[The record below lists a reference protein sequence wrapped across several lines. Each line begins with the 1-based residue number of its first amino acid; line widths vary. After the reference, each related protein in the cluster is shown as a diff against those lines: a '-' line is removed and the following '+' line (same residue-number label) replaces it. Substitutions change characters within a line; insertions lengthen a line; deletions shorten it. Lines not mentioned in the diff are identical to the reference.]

1 MKSNLLNKNA
11 LYGAG
16 SRPKPLTV
24 SSSLRKQVQKQNST
38 TQAATTDKTA
48 TSATA
53 PAGTLQPWQR
63 YYMALNSSGVQ
74 RAPTTGTRTMGENI
88 EAAVGALNQP
98 QTPQTPQTSTG
109 GEQSPNEYYDWLT
122 RLGLSEMGSGA
133 MSYADYLT
141 RTGTDTNRDYQAAVR
156 QAETDY
162 AKARATYGSTGES
175 LARSGMS
182 ASGYADYITGA
193 GFAAMQGAKVAA
205 ADTKALTD
213 SQNAASYADYLA
225 AQEAT
230 AASYNNSLRKSY
242 ADYVLNQD
250 AAAKAA
256 SQEIGTY
263 VTSLAANGTDTATI
277 RARAEAY
284 AKSMGYTLPDNLDD
298 IISSSVAAYGTK
310 TSSEQAAETAQTR
323 ANIQEF
329 ISAGIEGGMTG
340 ARIRQRLEEAGYSAA
355 DIDREMTAMYNDNV
369 AAIDESIATAA
380 SLDDIVTNEAIDT
393 AVRLGNLS
401 AEGAEKI
408 KKAAEAKRTEFI
420 NKWLDY
426 SGTDD
431 ETKQGIDAAR
441 SLYASGDLTDAQYGD
456 IMGRIG
462 RESVESVIDKS
473 KKSYTGDDKV
483 TEPVTELLTQ
493 YNTVGDNK
501 KYYNEVGVEAIQKEI
516 ENSITIK
523 GTSEN
528 AITGKIKVKLEIG
541 ESKAYENVV
550 LTPEGQPDGLSV
562 RRWGGDGQS
571 DEFPAYKR
579 LTREEK
585 QQFPGVGLY
594 LVDNSL
600 TYYDGNG
607 IVKVTVSKQSVGSAE
622 NANTL
627 MKILRSKATVISDVG
642 GATSGVMKGAK
653 R

>member
-24 SSSLRKQVQKQNST
+24 SSSLRKQTQKQNST
-38 TQAATTDKTA
+38 AQATTTDKTA
-48 TSATA
+48 ASATTSE
-53 PAGTLQPWQR
+53 GTLQPWQR

-74 RAPTTGTRTMGENI
+74 RAPTTGTRAMGENI

-193 GFAAMQGAKVAA
+193 GYAAMQGAKVAA
-205 ADTKALTD
+205 ADTKALAD
-213 SQNAASYADYLA
+213 AQNAASYADYLA

-230 AASYNNSLRKSY
+230 AASYNNSLRQSY

-250 AAAKAA
+250 AATKAA
-256 SQEIGTY
+256 SQEVGTY

-323 ANIQEF
+323 ANIQEV
-329 ISAGIEGGMTG
+329 ISAGIENNLTG
-340 ARIRQRLEEAGYSAA
+340 AQIRQQLEQAGYSADA
-355 DIDREMTAMYNDNV
+355 INREMSDYSERYSTAVTQAIGRASSLDEVYANSDIDRMVSEGELTQEQ
-369 AAIDESIATAA
+369 AAAA
-380 SLDDIVTNEAIDT
+380 
-393 AVRLGNLS
+393 
-401 AEGAEKI
+401 KQ
-408 KKAAEAKRTEFI
+408 AAEAKRTEFI

-462 RESVESVIDKS
+462 RESVESVIDKA

-493 YNTVGDNK
+493 YNAVGDNK

-516 ENSITIK
+516 ADSIASTDGGIVNVHGAGDATHYDKLQIK
-523 GTSEN
+523 LSVNNGEYSAEER
-528 AITGKIKVKLEIG
+528 IEFHGIVLDKKSGREIYD
-541 ESKAYENVV
+541 KAVA
-550 LTPEGQPDGLSV
+550 TKASDGLYTYN
-562 RRWGGDGQS
+562 G
-571 DEFPAYKR
+571 
-579 LTREEK
+579 
-585 QQFPGVGLY
+585 GLY
-594 LVDNSL
+594 YFSKGKLYSL
-600 TYYDGNG
+600 
-607 IVKVTVSKQSVGSAE
+607 IQVSKSSVGSAE
-622 NANTL
+622 NAETL

-642 GATSGVMKGAK
+642 GATSGVMKGGT

>member
-213 SQNAASYADYLA
+213 SQNAASYADYVA

-298 IISSSVAAYGTK
+298 IISSSVTAYGTK
-310 TSSEQAAETAQTR
+310 TSFEQAAETAQTR
-323 ANIQEF
+323 ANIQEV
-329 ISAGIEGGMTG
+329 ISAGVENNLTG
-340 ARIRQRLEEAGYSAA
+340 AQIRQQLEQAGYSADA
-355 DIDREMTAMYNDNV
+355 INREMSDYSERYSTAVTQAIGRASSLDEVYANSDIDRMVSEGELTQEQAAV
-369 AAIDESIATAA
+369 A
-380 SLDDIVTNEAIDT
+380 
-393 AVRLGNLS
+393 
-401 AEGAEKI
+401 KQ
-408 KKAAEAKRTEFI
+408 AAEAKRAEFI

-441 SLYASGDLTDAQYGD
+441 SLYASGDLTDAQYSD

-462 RESVESVIDKS
+462 RESVESVIAKS

-493 YNTVGDNK
+493 YNAVGDNK
-501 KYYNEVGVEAIQKEI
+501 KYYNEVGVKAIQKEI
-516 ENSITIK
+516 ADS
-523 GTSEN
+523 
-528 AITGKIKVKLEIG
+528 IKVRYGRIGNGAVYGWNNVQGLKLEIG
-541 ESKAYENVV
+541 VGDSDAQEDVMAVMA
-550 LTPEGQPDGLSV
+550 DGLYNKYNPAAN
-562 RRWGGDGQS
+562 RDIIEKAGGQKGLILFNGQLYYS
-571 DEFPAYKR
+571 SGDAAYKIKSI
-579 LTREEK
+579 RE
-585 QQFPGVGLY
+585 QGVG
-594 LVDNSL
+594 
-600 TYYDGNG
+600 T
-607 IVKVTVSKQSVGSAE
+607 KE
-622 NANTL
+622 NADAL

-642 GATSGVMKGAK
+642 GATSGVAKGAA

>member
-24 SSSLRKQVQKQNST
+24 SSSLLRQVQKQRQNNT
-38 TQAATTDKTA
+38 AQAATTDKTA
-48 TSATA
+48 ASATTSE
-53 PAGTLQPWQR
+53 GTLQPWQR
-63 YYMALNSSGVQ
+63 YYMALNSNGVQ

-193 GFAAMQGAKVAA
+193 GYAAMQGAKVAA
-205 ADTKALTD
+205 ADTKALAD
-213 SQNAASYADYLA
+213 AQNAASYADYIA

-230 AASYNNSLRKSY
+230 ATNYNNSLRQSY
-242 ADYVLNQD
+242 ADYVLNRD

-298 IISSSVAAYGTK
+298 IISSSVTAYGTK

-323 ANIQEF
+323 ANIQEV
-329 ISAGIEGGMTG
+329 ISAGIESGLSG

-401 AEGAEKI
+401 VEGAEKI
-408 KKAAEAKRTEFI
+408 KKAAEAKRAEFI

-441 SLYASGDLTDAQYGD
+441 SLYASGDLTDAQYSD

-462 RESVESVIDKS
+462 RESVESVIDKA

-493 YNTVGDNK
+493 YNAVGDNK
-501 KYYNEVGVEAIQKEI
+501 KYYNEVGVKAIQEEI
-516 ENSITIK
+516 SDSLKLIEDSI
-523 GTSEN
+523 
-528 AITGKIKVKLEIG
+528 AADGKIKIKIG
-541 ESKAYENVV
+541 VGDSEVYENVRL
-550 LTPEGQPDGLSV
+550 LTDTRNKATKGASEASSLIKDKPKGFYNY
-562 RRWGGDGQS
+562 GGNIYYYTGKAVV
-571 DEFPAYKR
+571 PIAGI
-579 LTREEK
+579 EK
-585 QQFPGVGLY
+585 QGVG
-594 LVDNSL
+594 S
-600 TYYDGNG
+600 
-607 IVKVTVSKQSVGSAE
+607 SK
-622 NANTL
+622 NADAL
-627 MKILRSKATVISDVG
+627 MEILRSKATLISDVS

-653 R
+653 K

>member
-24 SSSLRKQVQKQNST
+24 SSSLRKQTQKQSST
-38 TQAATTDKTA
+38 AQAATTDKTA
-48 TSATA
+48 ASATTSE
-53 PAGTLQPWQR
+53 GTLQPWQR

-74 RAPTTGTRTMGENI
+74 RAPTTGTRAMGENI

-298 IISSSVAAYGTK
+298 IISSSVTAYGTK

-323 ANIQEF
+323 ANIQEV
-329 ISAGIEGGMTG
+329 ISAGIENNLTG
-340 ARIRQRLEEAGYSAA
+340 AQIRQQLEQAGYSADA
-355 DIDREMTAMYNDNV
+355 INREMSDYSERYSTAVTQAIGRASSLDEVYANSDIDRMVSEGELTQEQAAV
-369 AAIDESIATAA
+369 A
-380 SLDDIVTNEAIDT
+380 
-393 AVRLGNLS
+393 
-401 AEGAEKI
+401 KQ
-408 KKAAEAKRTEFI
+408 AAEAKRAEFI

-462 RESVESVIDKS
+462 RESVESVIDKA

-493 YNTVGDNK
+493 YNAVGDNK

-516 ENSITIK
+516 ADSIK
-523 GTSEN
+523 VGEASN
-528 AITGKIKVKLEIG
+528 AADGKIKIKLG
-541 ESKAYENVV
+541 VGDSDVYENVRL
-550 LTPEGQPDGLSV
+550 LTDMRPKAVKEAAKLSGLMSNKSKGLYKY
-562 RRWGGDGQS
+562 GGNIYYYNGKTVV
-571 DEFPAYKR
+571 PVVGV
-579 LTREEK
+579 EK
-585 QQFPGVGLY
+585 SGVGSEENVTVLMEI
-594 LVDNSL
+594 LFSKAAPAAVA
-600 TYYDGNG
+600 G
-607 IVKVTVSKQSVGSAE
+607 IVSGKNK
-622 NANTL
+622 
-627 MKILRSKATVISDVG
+627 G
-642 GATSGVMKGAK
+642 GT

>member
-24 SSSLRKQVQKQNST
+24 SSSLRKQTQKQSST
-38 TQAATTDKTA
+38 AQATTTDKTA
-48 TSATA
+48 ASATTSE
-53 PAGTLQPWQR
+53 GTLQPWQR

-74 RAPTTGTRTMGENI
+74 RAPTTGTRAMGENI

-298 IISSSVAAYGTK
+298 IISSSVTAYGTK

-323 ANIQEF
+323 ANIQEV
-329 ISAGIEGGMTG
+329 ISAGIENNLTG
-340 ARIRQRLEEAGYSAA
+340 AQIRQQLEQAGYSADA
-355 DIDREMTAMYNDNV
+355 INREMSDYSERYSTAVTQAIGRASSLDEVYANSDIDRMVSEGELTQEQ
-369 AAIDESIATAA
+369 AAAA
-380 SLDDIVTNEAIDT
+380 
-393 AVRLGNLS
+393 
-401 AEGAEKI
+401 KQ
-408 KKAAEAKRTEFI
+408 AAEAKRTEFI

-462 RESVESVIDKS
+462 RESVESVIDKA

-493 YNTVGDNK
+493 YNAVGDNK

-516 ENSITIK
+516 ADSIASTDGGIVNVHGAGDATHYDKLQIK
-523 GTSEN
+523 LSVNNGEYSAEER
-528 AITGKIKVKLEIG
+528 IEFHGIVLDKKSGREIYD
-541 ESKAYENVV
+541 KAVA
-550 LTPEGQPDGLSV
+550 TKASDGLYTYN
-562 RRWGGDGQS
+562 G
-571 DEFPAYKR
+571 
-579 LTREEK
+579 
-585 QQFPGVGLY
+585 GLY
-594 LVDNSL
+594 YFSKGKLYSL
-600 TYYDGNG
+600 
-607 IVKVTVSKQSVGSAE
+607 IQVSKSSVGSAE
-622 NANTL
+622 NAETL

>member
-24 SSSLRKQVQKQNST
+24 SSSLRKQTQKQNST
-38 TQAATTDKTA
+38 AQATTTDKTA
-48 TSATA
+48 ASATTSE
-53 PAGTLQPWQR
+53 GTLQPWQR

-74 RAPTTGTRTMGENI
+74 RAPTTGTRAMGENI

-193 GFAAMQGAKVAA
+193 GYAAMQGAKVAA
-205 ADTKALTD
+205 ADTKALAD
-213 SQNAASYADYLA
+213 AQNAASYADYLA

-230 AASYNNSLRKSY
+230 AASYNNSLRQSY

-298 IISSSVAAYGTK
+298 IISSSVTAYGTK

-323 ANIQEF
+323 ANIQEV
-329 ISAGIEGGMTG
+329 ISAGIENNLTG
-340 ARIRQRLEEAGYSAA
+340 AQIRQQLEQAGYSADA
-355 DIDREMTAMYNDNV
+355 INREMSDYSERYSTAVTQAIGRASSLDEVYANSDIDRMVSEGELTQEQ
-369 AAIDESIATAA
+369 AAAA
-380 SLDDIVTNEAIDT
+380 
-393 AVRLGNLS
+393 
-401 AEGAEKI
+401 KQ
-408 KKAAEAKRTEFI
+408 AAEAKRAEFI

-493 YNTVGDNK
+493 YNAVGDNK

-516 ENSITIK
+516 ADSIK
-523 GTSEN
+523 VGEASN
-528 AITGKIKVKLEIG
+528 AADGKIKIKLG
-541 ESKAYENVV
+541 VGDSDVYENVRL
-550 LTPEGQPDGLSV
+550 LTDMRPKAVKEAAKLSGLMSNKSKGLYKY
-562 RRWGGDGQS
+562 GGNIYYYNGKTVV
-571 DEFPAYKR
+571 PVVGV
-579 LTREEK
+579 EK
-585 QQFPGVGLY
+585 SGVGSEENVTVLMEI
-594 LVDNSL
+594 LFSKAAPAAVA
-600 TYYDGNG
+600 G
-607 IVKVTVSKQSVGSAE
+607 IVSGKNK
-622 NANTL
+622 
-627 MKILRSKATVISDVG
+627 G
-642 GATSGVMKGAK
+642 GT

>member
-38 TQAATTDKTA
+38 TQAAATDKTA

-74 RAPTTGTRTMGENI
+74 RAPTTGTRAMGENI

-298 IISSSVAAYGTK
+298 IISSSVTAYGTK

-323 ANIQEF
+323 ANIQEV
-329 ISAGIEGGMTG
+329 ISAGIENNLTG
-340 ARIRQRLEEAGYSAA
+340 AQIRQQLEQAGYSADA
-355 DIDREMTAMYNDNV
+355 INREMSDYSERYSTAVTQAIGRASSLDEVYANSDIDRMVSEGELTQEQAAV
-369 AAIDESIATAA
+369 A
-380 SLDDIVTNEAIDT
+380 
-393 AVRLGNLS
+393 
-401 AEGAEKI
+401 KQ
-408 KKAAEAKRTEFI
+408 AAEAKRAEFI

-462 RESVESVIDKS
+462 RESVESVIDKA

-493 YNTVGDNK
+493 YNAVGDNK

-516 ENSITIK
+516 ADSIK
-523 GTSEN
+523 VGEASN
-528 AITGKIKVKLEIG
+528 AADGKIKIKLG
-541 ESKAYENVV
+541 VGDSDVYENVRL
-550 LTPEGQPDGLSV
+550 LTDMRPKAVKEAAKLSGLMSNKSKGLYKY
-562 RRWGGDGQS
+562 GGNIYYYNGKTVV
-571 DEFPAYKR
+571 PVVGV
-579 LTREEK
+579 EK
-585 QQFPGVGLY
+585 SGVGSEENVTVLMEI
-594 LVDNSL
+594 LFSKAAPAAVA
-600 TYYDGNG
+600 G
-607 IVKVTVSKQSVGSAE
+607 IVSGKNK
-622 NANTL
+622 
-627 MKILRSKATVISDVG
+627 G
-642 GATSGVMKGAK
+642 GT